1 MDAASTG
8 MEIAHTHRSKE
19 RAFLLFAHEANKSKC
34 MTRFVEVGLN
44 VLSSSMLRILRWLES
59 HPSSLES
66 AWDVPRSLSLEGIA
80 DGIGVVRSAL
90 FQPMSALEEKGLL
103 FTRQAHVLGGGRRK
117 RKVTHITEQGRAF
130 VLENSDEKVLSRQD
144 SPPKI
149 FGQAPTLTSL
159 FGREKE
165 TKILLK
171 HLNSGKQI
179 HIRGLPGIG
188 KSTLARSLAELVAK
202 EGQEVRWA
210 GIDAYT
216 DVSMLMQRFGFETEA
231 LLDVSA
237 YVSLFINQPE
247 TILIIDDI
255 QAVSDRHKDAF
266 TQFFSS
272 LGEMNIPTILIGR
285 EPQPFTTEGPV
296 LSLGPLEPKQAIQLL
311 GEEMDVEKRIEIAE
325 RLGGHP
331 LAILMYDD
339 STPLP
344 EESDDVR
351 TYVEHVV
358 LGEVSV
364 DVHNAM
370 PPFLMLPFPVPAERM
385 AIPDDVSLLDEHAL
399 LRWIPNDLSMEMQHL
414 VRNVCRSNLSDDELD
429 KLHLESIKHWSQYS
443 DSFSSIAEFHHRI
456 QRGEQDIGS
465 VLSQQATVL
474 MHERSGSFATLLD
487 EAIVLQPENIELIGL
502 ATQHALNRAEL
513 DIAKEYLSKAEND
526 SKLDHLRLQIAH
538 FEGKKG
544 TIESFEESYQALEN
558 PNEKLRL
565 QLSVLSRALDDLV
578 GENTAEQLNL
588 LERMMLDIVPPEE
601 PSVRQ
606 IVLTSIVVMKHSIAL
621 QKEDYTGA
629 SFLRDQL
636 ISIASEHDTLVQF
649 LSAKASVAAAEPNTM
664 QFALTIKEVERI
676 SEQLKQPLYKASLQL
691 LLSEVLFETEP
702 YRAQHIH
709 STIDIAQIES
719 VESATANRLVARW
732 WALRSV
738 LEPQQ
743 KIPSIREA
751 ILRFRLSGCPNR
763 ARALSKQLH
772 QSM

>member
-1 MDAASTG
+1 
-8 MEIAHTHRSKE
+8 
-19 RAFLLFAHEANKSKC
+19 
-34 MTRFVEVGLN
+34 MTRFVEFGIN

-90 FQPMSALEEKGLL
+90 FQPMSALEEKGFL

-130 VLENSDEKVLSRQD
+130 VLENSDEKVSSRQD
-144 SPPKI
+144 SSPKI
-149 FGQAPTLTSL
+149 FGQAPTLTAL

-165 TKILLK
+165 TKLLLK

-179 HIRGLPGIG
+179 HLRGLPGIG
-188 KSTLARSLAELVAK
+188 KSTLARSLAELVAN
-202 EGQEVRWA
+202 EGKEVRWA

-216 DVSMLMQRFGFETEA
+216 DVSMLMQRFGFETAAMLE
-231 LLDVSA
+231 VSA
-237 YVSLFINQPE
+237 YVSLFIDQPE
-247 TILIIDDI
+247 TILIVDDI
-255 QAVSDRHKDAF
+255 QAVSVRHKDAF

-272 LGEMNIPTILIGR
+272 LEEMNIPTILIGR

-296 LSLGPLEPKQAIQLL
+296 LSLGPLETKQAIQLL
-311 GEEMDVEKRIEIAE
+311 GEEMGDEKRIEIAE

-351 TYVEHVV
+351 TYVQQVV
-358 LGEVSV
+358 LGEVSA
-364 DVHNAM
+364 DVHDAM
-370 PPFLMLPFPVPAERM
+370 PPFIMLPFPVPAERM

-414 VRNVCRSNLSDDELD
+414 VRNVCRSNLSDEELD
-429 KLHLESIKHWSQYS
+429 KLHLESIEHWSQYS

-456 QRGEQDIGS
+456 KRGEQDIGS

-487 EAIVLQPENIELIGL
+487 EAVALQPENIELIGL

-513 DIAKEYLSKAEND
+513 DIAKEYLSKAEDD

-544 TIESFEESYQALEN
+544 AIESFEESYQALED

-565 QLSVLSRALDDLV
+565 QLSVLSRAIDDLV
-578 GENTAEQLNL
+578 GENTSEQLHL

-636 ISIASEHDTLVQF
+636 ISIASEHDLLVQF
-649 LSAKASVAAAEPNTM
+649 LSAKASVAAAQPNTM

-676 SEQLKQPLYKASLQL
+676 SEQLNQPLYKASLQL
-691 LLSEVLFETEP
+691 LLSEALFETEP

>member
-1 MDAASTG
+1 
-8 MEIAHTHRSKE
+8 
-19 RAFLLFAHEANKSKC
+19 
-34 MTRFVEVGLN
+34 MTRFDELGIN

-59 HPSSLES
+59 HPASLES

-80 DGIGVVRSAL
+80 EGIGVVRSAL

-117 RKVTHITEQGRAF
+117 RKVIHITEQGRAF
-130 VLENSDEKVLSRQD
+130 VLENSDEKVSSRQD
-144 SPPKI
+144 SSPKI
-149 FGQAPTLTSL
+149 LGQAPTLTAL

-165 TKILLK
+165 TKLLLK
-171 HLNSGKQI
+171 HLHSGKQI
-179 HIRGLPGIG
+179 HLRGLPGIG
-188 KSTLARSLAELVAK
+188 KSTLARSLAELMAK
-202 EGQEVRWA
+202 EGKEVRWA

-216 DVSMLMQRFGFETEA
+216 DVSVLMQRFGFETA
-231 LLDVSA
+231 AMLDVSA

-255 QAVSDRHKDAF
+255 QSVSDRHKDAF

-272 LGEMNIPTILIGR
+272 LEEMNIPTILIGR

-296 LSLGPLEPKQAIQLL
+296 LSLGPLETKQAIQLL
-311 GEEMDVEKRIEIAE
+311 GEEMGDEKRIEIAE

-351 TYVEHVV
+351 TYVEQVV
-358 LGEVSV
+358 LGEVTA
-364 DVHNAM
+364 DVHDAM
-370 PPFLMLPFPVPAERM
+370 PPFIMLPFPVPAERM
-385 AIPDDVSLLDEHAL
+385 VIPDDVSLLDEHAL

-465 VLSQQATVL
+465 ALSQQATVL

-487 EAIVLQPENIELIGL
+487 EAVLLQPENIELIGL

-513 DIAKEYLSKAEND
+513 NIAKEYLSQAEDD

-544 TIESFEESYQALEN
+544 TIESFEESYQALED

-578 GENTAEQLNL
+578 GENTSEQLNL

-649 LSAKASVAAAEPNTM
+649 LSAKASVAAAQPNTM

-676 SEQLKQPLYKASLQL
+676 SEQLKPPLYKASLQL
-691 LLSEVLFETEP
+691 LLSEALFETEP

-763 ARALSKQLH
+763 ARGLSKQLH